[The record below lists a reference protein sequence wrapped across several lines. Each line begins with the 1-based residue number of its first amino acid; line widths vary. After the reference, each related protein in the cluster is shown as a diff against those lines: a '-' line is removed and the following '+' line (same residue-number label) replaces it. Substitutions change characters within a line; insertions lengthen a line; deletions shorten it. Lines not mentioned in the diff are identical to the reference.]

1 MDAPLLIGTN
11 HVYRV
16 TCWDQI
22 DGQYKEQR
30 MTTVQELLDLLTAQ
44 PRNAVVVNLD
54 HPASRV
60 EDFLQVVL

>member
-1 MDAPLLIGTN
+1 
-11 HVYRV
+11 
-16 TCWDQI
+16 
-22 DGQYKEQR
+22 